1 MTAIRNSSIEDGA
14 REKEI
19 SAGGAPFVCLHRS
32 LSVLL
37 ETPLSE

>member
-19 SAGGAPFVCLHRS
+19 SAGGAPEVRRSYVCID
-32 LSVLL
+32 
-37 ETPLSE
+37 PCQFF